1 MNEIASI
8 LLAVYA
14 AVGAIDGIYFHLWK
28 YRLFANDASRREH
41 HLHTIHAALFAIVIG
56 TLYLAPSAGLL
67 LWAGVGAFAASF
79 VVAIL
84 DVLEERSSREN
95 LGGLTP
101 REYALHVG
109 LIALHS
115 ASVALVLAARPASAW
130 SLDAPVLLDA
140 ALPELT
146 HTIALNLLPGAV
158 LTALVHVALGLR
170 PVALRF
176 ARPGLA

>member
-14 AVGAIDGIYFHLWK
+14 AVGAIDGIYYHLWK
-28 YRLFANDASRREH
+28 YRLFAQEASRREH
-41 HLHTIHAALFAIVIG
+41 HLHTIHAALFAIVVG

-67 LWAGVGAFAASF
+67 LWAGLGAVAASF

-84 DVLEERSSREN
+84 DVLEERRSRED

-101 REYALHVG
+101 REYALHAG
-109 LIALHS
+109 LIALYA

-130 SLDAPVLLDA
+130 SLDAPVVLDT
-140 ALPELT
+140 ALPALT
-146 HTIALNLLPGAV
+146 HTIALNLLPGAA
-158 LTALVHVALGLR
+158 LTALVHVVLGLR

>member
-14 AVGAIDGIYFHLWK
+14 VAGAIDGIYLHLWK
-28 YRLFANDASRREH
+28 YRLFAHEASRREH
-41 HLHTIHAALFAIVIG
+41 HLQTIHTVLFTIVVG
-56 TLYLAPSAGLL
+56 TLYVAPSAGLL

-79 VVAIL
+79 VVAVL
-84 DVLEERSSREN
+84 DVLEERGARAS

-109 LIALHS
+109 LTALNA
-115 ASVALVLAARPASAW
+115 ASIALVLAARPAAAW

-140 ALPELT
+140 ALPELSR
-146 HTIALNLLPGAV
+146 TIALNLLSGAV
-158 LTALVHVALGLR
+158 LTALAHVVLGLR